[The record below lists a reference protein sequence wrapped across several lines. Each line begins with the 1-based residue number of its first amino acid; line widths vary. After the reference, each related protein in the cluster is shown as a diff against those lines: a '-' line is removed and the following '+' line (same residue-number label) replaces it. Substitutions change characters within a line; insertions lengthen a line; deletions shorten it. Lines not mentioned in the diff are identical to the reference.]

1 MLTERA
7 TQLALGIAAAI
18 IAASVAAWLYSESLA
33 NTLLAA
39 VSAAAT
45 TATAIMVK
53 ELEIAV
59 KQLRFEAVKE
69 AYGNLDNREFKDT
82 VEKKIC
88 PWLKENLDQVDWLTC
103 SKHGE
108 KAGKTWEEIK
118 QATRYASIS
127 LNKTGFLVYMEFI
140 DPKPLAEELGGL
152 ILRSFTCLRPL
163 LVCMRNTSEPPTQP
177 WFMRRFALL
186 LTLYTEHYLAK
197 QWRQYLAG
205 NTAMERRAQTQHRS
219 IQEMPR
225 ENRGRENSRETLPR
239 LPTRSTQAGT
249 TSSREAGPGRRDRRG
264 SKPHS
269 GMHSRKEMLTSLE
282 GLAPQGHTSQGKEA
296 QNKTTTQ
303 EEHPAEMT
311 VHRPPRPEET
321 PTLHGRSIN
330 RPTPRTR
337 PSPRGTSAGGPVA

>member
-18 IAASVAAWLYSESLA
+18 IATSIAAWLYSESLA

-69 AYGNLDNREFKDT
+69 AYSNLDNREFKDT

-88 PWLKENLDQVDWLTC
+88 TWLEENLDQVDWLTC

-108 KAGKTWEEIK
+108 KAGKTWEEIR

-197 QWRQYLAG
+197 QWRQYL
-205 NTAMERRAQTQHRS
+205 Q
-219 IQEMPR
+219 
-225 ENRGRENSRETLPR
+225 ETLQWKDALKHNIEAYKKCIER
-239 LPTRSTQAGT
+239 AKTEKTAAKHCLDYLPAAPKQVLHQVEKLVQEGETEEAASLIAECIAERKCSLVWRDWLHRDILAKAKKLRIKPPPKKNTQQ
-249 TSSREAGPGRRDRRG
+249 R
-264 SKPHS
+264 
-269 GMHSRKEMLTSLE
+269 
-282 GLAPQGHTSQGKEA
+282 
-296 QNKTTTQ
+296 
-303 EEHPAEMT
+303 
-311 VHRPPRPEET
+311 
-321 PTLHGRSIN
+321 
-330 RPTPRTR
+330 
-337 PSPRGTSAGGPVA
+337 